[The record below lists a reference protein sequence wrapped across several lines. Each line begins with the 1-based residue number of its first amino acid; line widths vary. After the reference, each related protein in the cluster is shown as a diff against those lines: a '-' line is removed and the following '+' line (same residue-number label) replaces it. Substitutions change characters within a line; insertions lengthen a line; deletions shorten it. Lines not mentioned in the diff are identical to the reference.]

1 MVNTYHLKNGIQ
13 VVMEDVPHYRSV
25 SFGVWVKAGSVNEDD
40 RTNGMAHVIEH
51 MMFKGTGRRSAREIA
66 DAMTEIGGNVD
77 AYTTKE
83 YTCYYA
89 KTLHEH
95 LYYAIDILADMLTN
109 SLIDEDDLQKELGV
123 IAEEIDMYDDSPED
137 IVHEQLQ
144 KAVWKGHPL
153 GYLISGDKSVVQ
165 KFHREDVLDF
175 MTQYYTADRMVITL
189 SGFFDETETLKV
201 LEQAFANVSTGD
213 GTKKMDNA
221 DIPCAVYQPSLYMQ
235 HKDIE
240 QVHLIMAYPSI
251 QYASPERYVLSLANN
266 IIGGNVNSRLFQT
279 IREEM
284 GIAYAIYSYGGSYEK
299 GGLFHIYAA
308 VQPDQIQPAVR
319 AVMDVLE
326 ELKRQPVSEREL
338 RIVKEQIKTELII
351 SEEST
356 YNRMSSY
363 GKYYIYQDLV
373 VPTEKVIASLEAVT
387 AEQIC
392 HFINQY
398 FDAGT
403 VSLSLVGDLSNMTQA
418 SAEQF
423 WKEMQGRQ
431 R

>member
-1 MVNTYHLKNGIQ
+1 
-13 VVMEDVPHYRSV
+13 
-25 SFGVWVKAGSVNEDD
+25 
-40 RTNGMAHVIEH
+40 
-51 MMFKGTGRRSAREIA
+51 
-66 DAMTEIGGNVD
+66 
-77 AYTTKE
+77 
-83 YTCYYA
+83 
-89 KTLHEH
+89 
-95 LYYAIDILADMLTN
+95 
-109 SLIDEDDLQKELGV
+109 
-123 IAEEIDMYDDSPED
+123 
-137 IVHEQLQ
+137 
-144 KAVWKGHPL
+144 
-153 GYLISGDKSVVQ
+153 
-165 KFHREDVLDF
+165 
-175 MTQYYTADRMVITL
+175 
-189 SGFFDETETLKV
+189 
-201 LEQAFANVSTGD
+201 
-213 GTKKMDNA
+213 
-221 DIPCAVYQPSLYMQ
+221 MQ